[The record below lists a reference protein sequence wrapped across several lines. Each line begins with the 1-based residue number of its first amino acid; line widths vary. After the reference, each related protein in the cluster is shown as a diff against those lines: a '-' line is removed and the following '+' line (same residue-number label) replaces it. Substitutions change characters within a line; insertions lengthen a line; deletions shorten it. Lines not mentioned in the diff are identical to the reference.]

1 MSRRVREPLP
11 KLPLAPR
18 GRSAR
23 RSLSSGPTESRNWV
37 SCAEGLCKPIA
48 GPQVGFQGLL
58 LTSRRDGDERKG
70 AEELLAA
77 VTRIRMRQTSRE
89 RTKQAAIRAPRTP
102 KEAPA
107 GPPPSEGV
115 VRTLE
120 DCRATLKQF
129 LSSRPVGA
137 AGLDEVAFLCGCAFE
152 GMDADLCVEA
162 VNSFGQAIARASQA
176 ALRSSSSAGAC
187 AMFASVLRHPE
198 ESCRRA
204 ATTEAQKQ
212 LDAQQL
218 LRAIGQ
224 GVGGKEPC
232 RRLTASASLLQAVRL
247 LVSRPEA
254 LDRLRA
260 SDGFRLAVEAW
271 KQGTHI
277 PEVAQ
282 ECCALMLQLASQ
294 HARAAAAAGAAEC
307 ALSSWQ
313 RCGTATDLSLRAAL
327 VHGFA
332 EVSCLCLPFFPEK
345 PQVLC
350 RLACES
356 LRALLSSGPEP
367 VIFALLKVL
376 RKLTDDPKTAPELFN
391 LGLPDLALGVLGQ
404 DRLSN
409 DGAMR
414 RMAAEVV
421 VRTVSYTLNCQ
432 SKHPAICASPSTT
445 PHSFRLKAP
454 ELPSA
459 EEVWNAE
466 LQTVQL
472 PQPTY
477 GALTCAAAL
486 RRRLEIWKVRSAA
499 PRLGSLVLSVEE
511 APALLF
517 DADFESGSLGP
528 VTRMTARE
536 YEVQLLSDAGGGYVQ
551 WFCFRVRNMRV
562 GMPYTFHLTNLVKP
576 GSLFDDGCQPVLFS
590 RRRMEDCGVGWS
602 REGTDVAYYPCGF
615 GAGARKH
622 YCVSFDVVFPFEEDE
637 CFLAYSVPYSYT
649 DLLADLARW
658 PVETE
663 ALALT
668 AAGKEVLALRL
679 GNQSAQHRA
688 CIVAR
693 AHPGETHASWV
704 MRGVMEFLMGDPEAQ
719 SCLDQLAWL
728 LVPML
733 NPDGVMAGR
742 TRTNLDAVDLNRHHH
757 DDSAPETKG
766 LKNALQAEAR
776 EGELLAFI
784 DIHSHSR
791 RRGIFAIANASDG
804 DRLVSLMAS
813 RTHLLDA
820 AGTSRSEIRA
830 QDAGVGRVAAASQ
843 GYKYS
848 LTIESSLCARHVEV
862 GGEHLL
868 LQDLASVGRSI
879 CLAVADLLSS
889 TDETTN
895 QTPPETA
902 KVPNSMFAEGVVD
915 AEDHDEA
922 DEEAVLEER
931 RPDSS

>member
-1 MSRRVREPLP
+1 MDVDRVKGKDKGKGYHNKSNNSKGDKGKSNGKCGKGYGFQQNQGKGGWSSYIQGWVRAYKSVVVQGRVVQCFDLSEQDEDEVIDCEISSYVVHDMTSTDTYPGDLEWMVRGVSQTCE
-11 KLPLAPR
+11 AP
-18 GRSAR
+18 GDWECDPNYCEIV
-23 RSLSSGPTESRNWV
+23 LD
-37 SCAEGLCKPIA
+37 SCADVSVMPAKWLD
-48 GPQVGFQGLL
+48 QGMVVL
-58 LTSRRDGDERKG
+58 LTAESERRAGHGVPGHDGHSGQIQGHTDPSDLATTLLEQVKTK
-70 AEELLAA
+70 ASIELSTSDDLLAGWA
-77 VTRIRMRQTSRE
+77 YTHAGHLHNCFSVTGGTTPHE
-89 RTKQAAIRAPRTP
+89 RAF
-102 KEAPA
+102 
-107 GPPPSEGV
+107 GV
-115 VRTLE
+115 KYQGKL
-120 DCRATLKQF
+120 
-129 LSSRPVGA
+129 
-137 AGLDEVAFLCGCAFE
+137 
-152 GMDADLCVEA
+152 
-162 VNSFGQAIARASQA
+162 
-176 ALRSSSSAGAC
+176 
-187 AMFASVLRHPE
+187 AMFA
-198 ESCRRA
+198 
-204 ATTEAQKQ
+204 
-212 LDAQQL
+212 
-218 LRAIGQ
+218 
-224 GVGGKEPC
+224 
-232 RRLTASASLLQAVRL
+232 
-247 LVSRPEA
+247 
-254 LDRLRA
+254 
-260 SDGFRLAVEAW
+260 
-271 KQGTHI
+271 
-277 PEVAQ
+277 
-282 ECCALMLQLASQ
+282 EC
-294 HARAAAAAGAAEC
+294 
-307 ALSSWQ
+307 
-313 RCGTATDLSLRAAL
+313 
-327 VHGFA
+327 VY
-332 EVSCLCLPFFPEK
+332 
-345 PQVLC
+345 
-350 RLACES
+350 
-356 LRALLSSGPEP
+356 
-367 VIFALLKVL
+367 FAL
-376 RKLTDDPKTAPELFN
+376 A
-391 LGLPDLALGVLGQ
+391 
-404 DRLSN
+404 
-409 DGAMR
+409 
-414 RMAAEVV
+414 
-421 VRTVSYTLNCQ
+421 
-432 SKHPAICASPSTT
+432 T
-445 PHSFRLKAP
+445 PHVKKGKPRF
-454 ELPSA
+454 
-459 EEVWNAE
+459 
-466 LQTVQL
+466 
-472 PQPTY
+472 
-477 GALTCAAAL
+477 
-486 RRRLEIWKVRSAA
+486 VRGLF
-499 PRLGSLVLSVEE
+499 LG
-511 APALLF
+511 
-517 DADFESGSLGP
+517 
-528 VTRMTARE
+528 
-536 YEVQLLSDAGGGYVQ
+536 
-551 WFCFRVRNMRV
+551 
-562 GMPYTFHLTNLVKP
+562 K
-576 GSLFDDGCQPVLFS
+576 
-590 RRRMEDCGVGWS
+590 
-602 REGTDVAYYPCGF
+602 
-615 GAGARKH
+615 
-622 YCVSFDVVFPFEEDE
+622 DE